1 MLKFG
6 LGEAN
11 YEPEHH
17 WFDPW
22 HKQARVV
29 LHSEQVYISD
39 AFRYMPII
47 KLLNHEIL
55 TASSYTLT
63 P

>member
-1 MLKFG
+1 MLRFG
-6 LGEAN
+6 PGEAN

-22 HKQARVV
+22 HKQARVI
-29 LHSEQVYISD
+29 LHSEQVCNSD

-47 KLLNHEIL
+47 KLRSHKVLM
-55 TASSYTLT
+55 ASSYNLT